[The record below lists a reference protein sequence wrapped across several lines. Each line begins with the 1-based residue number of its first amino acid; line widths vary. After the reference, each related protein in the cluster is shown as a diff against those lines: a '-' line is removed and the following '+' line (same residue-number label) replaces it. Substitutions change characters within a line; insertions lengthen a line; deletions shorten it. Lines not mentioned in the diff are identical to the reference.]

1 MLLPPAVAAADDTV
15 SPQQH
20 NVTYRARVDGISRGA
35 LITYRISDTQI
46 NSANPTMLPGRT
58 FETTAVLTD
67 PKEAGMRISIQW
79 PYSANLHCE
88 IIVDDQLFVQASQ
101 FISPRLTPA
110 KDDPDFGAINC
121 GAPLSNAYGAP
132 VAPAPVD
139 PVAPAPVDTA
149 APSPAPAIGAP
160 GAVPPPASDQP
171 TVPPAEGAPAV
182 PPPPGPP
189 PGPILPG
196 EGPPLDSLPV
206 NIPPVPPPA
215 IVPQTD
221 PTVPIT

>member
-46 NSANPTMLPGRT
+46 NSADPTMLPGRT

-101 FISPRLTPA
+101 FISPRLTPS

-121 GAPLSNAYGAP
+121 GAPLSNAYGDP
-132 VAPAPVD
+132 IAPAPVD
-139 PVAPAPVDTA
+139 PA
-149 APSPAPAIGAP
+149 APSLAPAIGEP
-160 GAVPPPASDQP
+160 GAVPPPASAQP
-171 TVPPAEGAPAV
+171 TVPPAEGGPAV
-182 PPPPGPP
+182 PPP

-206 NIPPVPPPA
+206 DIPPVRPPA

-221 PTVPIT
+221 PTLPIT